1 MGRKRLC
8 DPKNSPRKE
17 RKVSYSSH
25 SIKPG
30 PNRASGTT
38 QQRAA
43 RNQEER
49 KGQEII
55 QHRESRCVAPH
66 GQCAG
71 GPRPPHPNPSA
82 ESGPWGSVLSPTLP
96 PRHRERSPSSVTLV
110 AQAQRRHG
118 ASPTRARHPTQPQ
131 PHAST
136 PSFTRAQRPRA
147 TLHTL
152 KCTVMVSN
160 TRTNGCGV
168 SERRGTCSPATA
180 SRQKHDCE

>member
-25 SIKPG
+25 STKPG
-30 PNRASGTT
+30 PNGASGTT

-110 AQAQRRHG
+110 AQALRRHG

-147 TLHTL
+147 TLHPL
-152 KCTVMVSN
+152 KCKVMVSN

-168 SERRGTCSPATA
+168 RERRGTWPQPPRHA
-180 SRQKHDCE
+180 